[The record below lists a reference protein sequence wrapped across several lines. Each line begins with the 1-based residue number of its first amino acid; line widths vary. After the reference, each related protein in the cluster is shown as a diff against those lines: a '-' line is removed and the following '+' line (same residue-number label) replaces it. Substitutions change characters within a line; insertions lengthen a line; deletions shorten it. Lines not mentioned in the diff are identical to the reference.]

1 MKILAFL
8 NILLLLQVL
17 FFLINVLLPLIN
29 EIRDSILFKKI
40 FSHTCPLSSFSLGL
54 LRTTCQ
60 QV

>member
-1 MKILAFL
+1 MRILAFL

-17 FFLINVLLPLIN
+17 FFKINVLLPLIN
-29 EIRDSILFKKI
+29 EIRHSILFKKI
-40 FSHTCPLSSFSLGL
+40 FSHTCPLSSLSLGL